1 MDWAR
6 RGAIRLFPIGEHV
19 KTSFRRVFNERADST
34 DVSIYTAGYES
45 IPIDVYA
52 PVLNIPDLPQKD
64 LGRVLSKAVIQ
75 GSFDVGR
82 RDYPRF
88 LADLVSSF
96 HEDPESWGYHPLEGR
111 AYFVPNHRSPEPP
124 FELAIV
130 GSGALQIPQ
139 VLAYVITVYHDVD
152 YNQFYK
158 LIASMDIVVPAFAD
172 FGYYEDQASSTIAL
186 AVELDIPI
194 LATKRMRQAYG
205 YIDDDRVVVT
215 RPAAMREVQA
225 LKALRTR
232 NSTHFLASDP
242 AGDGRKMADIPGLET
257 AVQKMITQGWAR
269 QKEAV
274 TQYKKEL
281 WENNGKVVERLLGF
295 DQP

>member
-1 MDWAR
+1 MR
-6 RGAIRLFPIGEHV
+6 I
-19 KTSFRRVFNERADST
+19 K
-34 DVSIYTAGYES
+34 
-45 IPIDVYA
+45 
-52 PVLNIPDLPQKD
+52 
-64 LGRVLSKAVIQ
+64 
-75 GSFDVGR
+75 
-82 RDYPRF
+82 
-88 LADLVSSF
+88 LAQ
-96 HEDPESWGYHPLEGR
+96 PL
-111 AYFVPNHRSPEPP
+111 
-124 FELAIV
+124 LW
-130 GSGALQIPQ
+130 LW
-139 VLAYVITVYHDVD
+139 
-152 YNQFYK
+152 
-158 LIASMDIVVPAFAD
+158 
-172 FGYYEDQASSTIAL
+172 SSTLVHFCDRTAFSHPHNRL
-186 AVELDIPI
+186 QIPI